1 MISYDFRSLAVRYRT
16 QKVIILK
23 NQAYFHRN
31 RIIRFM
37 CDLRWDTKL
46 RSAMELLC

>member
-1 MISYDFRSLAVRYRT
+1 MIVYDFRSLAVRIRFGT
-16 QKVIILK
+16 QKIVVLK
-23 NQAYFHRN
+23 TQAYFHRN

-46 RSAMELLC
+46 

>member
-1 MISYDFRSLAVRYRT
+1 MISDHLAYGT
-16 QKVIILK
+16 QKIVVLK
-23 NQAYFHRN
+23 TQAYFHRN

>member
-1 MISYDFRSLAVRYRT
+1 MILYDFRSLAVRLGLN
-16 QKVIILK
+16 KENVVLK
-23 NQAYFHRN
+23 TQAYFHRN

-46 RSAMELLC
+46 

>member
-1 MISYDFRSLAVRYRT
+1 MILYDFRSLAVRYRT
-16 QKVIILK
+16 HKNVVLK
-23 NQAYFHRN
+23 TQAYFHRN